1 MFTRFDT
8 IHRCD
13 RRTRGYRAMAAAA
26 LCAVSCGKKNAVSLR
41 AVDLQSM
48 RTTDDFIA
56 RSLQRAGD
64 TIHSRHAMPAN

>member
-13 RRTRGYRAMAAAA
+13 RRTRGYRAMAEAA
-26 LCAVSCGKKNAVSLR
+26 LCAVSCGKKTLSR

>member
-1 MFTRFDT
+1 MRSVV
-8 IHRCD
+8 RQ
-13 RRTRGYRAMAAAA
+13 
-26 LCAVSCGKKNAVSLR
+26 KNAVSLR